1 MSPLPSK
8 TTNYSSGSVCDDGN
22 ICRVSVILPCTI
34 YATDVRIEETG
45 LFRSSLLADHLHGL
59 PVFVVEVCGND
70 VCHTLAEHFIVV
82 TVLPENEKQKQ
93 VSNVKVATLYSL

>member
-1 MSPLPSK
+1 MIE
-8 TTNYSSGSVCDDGN
+8 TYA
-22 ICRVSVILPCTI
+22 VSVILPYTI

-70 VCHTLAEHFIVV
+70 VCHALSEHFVVV
-82 TVLPENEKQKQ
+82 TVLPENKKQKQ